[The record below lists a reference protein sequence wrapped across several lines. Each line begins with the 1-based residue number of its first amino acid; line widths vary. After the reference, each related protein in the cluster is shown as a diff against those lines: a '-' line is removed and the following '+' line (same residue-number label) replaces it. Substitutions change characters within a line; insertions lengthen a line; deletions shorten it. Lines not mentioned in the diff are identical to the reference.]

1 MTVVNPADPAGGG
14 GFDPTGGLGGGFGGG
29 GFGGGGFAAGADV
42 AGGMV
47 GAPAGPNGA
56 STDHFADHL
65 PAVTGDHLPA
75 DDHRPAVHH
84 PDASVLGHE
93 MGMPDTG
100 RMPDAVRLS
109 DAVRM
114 SDDRWMPD
122 SRWMPQ
128 PCLRR
133 RRLPRR
139 AASAGFN
146 LT

>member
-1 MTVVNPADPAGGG
+1 MTVVNSRSDRRRRIRSDRRPWRRVRWS
-14 GFDPTGGLGGGFGGG
+14 

-47 GAPAGPNGA
+47 GAPAGQCRA

-128 PCLRR
+128 PCAEAAASPARQLRR
-133 RRLPRR
+133 V
-139 AASAGFN
+139 